1 MSVEIS
7 RLIKLRTSL
16 AVIIPPKLLASVRWN
31 AGDRIALRYA
41 EGKIILDRV
50 PIEQLAKVRA
60 GVVDGS

>member
-1 MSVEIS
+1 MPVEIS

-41 EGKIILDRV
+41 DGKLILDRV
-50 PIEQLAKVRA
+50 PLEALAKLQA
-60 GVVDGS
+60 GVLDGR